1 MRLQTS
7 VLSALLL
14 LQFAAAVAFVP
25 FMSHL
30 IRIWNNQEMGWVESY
45 AAEYAQSG
53 GIMLVEFI
61 VIALVLLLTIGFEI
75 WLIVKGIRS
84 DRDMGS
90 KLNKISQKLG
100 IDDESI

>member
-1 MRLQTS
+1 MRLQTIA
-7 VLSALLL
+7 LSSLLL

-53 GIMLVEFI
+53 YIMLVEII
-61 VIALVLLLTIGFEI
+61 VIALVLLLTVGCEV
-75 WLIVKGIRS
+75 WLIVKGI
-84 DRDMGS
+84 
-90 KLNKISQKLG
+90 KFLFFKKKK
-100 IDDESI
+100 